1 MHLLRFGGAIYD
13 RGTTRLANLGRTFTK
28 FFGSPLFLILPL
40 VLDEAKISFRLI
52 SSNSLAGDGLFY
64 ANVYASF
71 KTVLQGRSLA
81 HREASGFYRLKPL
94 AFAVVALKN
103 KLSSAVAKLKKS
115 PAKPVPAKKAPAK
128 KAPAKKA
135 PAKKLPAKKAPAKK
149 APAKKAPV
157 KKAPAK
163 KESVKKA
170 PVRPT
175 LAKPTL
181 AKPTLAKPPVK
192 KAPAKKPEA
201 EIIKGAHKTA
211 LTSSTA
217 KGGAT
222 TISVYK
228 PEVEAS
234 DVVVVEEKRLVLP
247 PPIRKP
253 KPGKKA
259 PSLKPIKAAPAPF
272 VIEGEENWTAT
283 ELKAIRA
290 ELAKDLIR
298 LKKELAEIESEMDDL
313 IEASGVG
320 AGDDQADAGAKTF
333 EREHEIS
340 LVYNARDMV
349 LQTERALERIDTKT
363 YGRCEDCGNAIGK
376 ARLQVFPRATLCML
390 CKQKEERR

>member
-1 MHLLRFGGAIYD
+1 MRIFLQACYRGA
-13 RGTTRLANLGRTFTK
+13 
-28 FFGSPLFLILPL
+28 
-40 VLDEAKISFRLI
+40 
-52 SSNSLAGDGLFY
+52 
-64 ANVYASF
+64 
-71 KTVLQGRSLA
+71 SLA
-81 HREASGFYRLKPL
+81 HREASGFYSSKPL
-94 AFAVVALKN
+94 AFAVVALKK
-103 KLSSAVAKLKKS
+103 KLSSAVAKLKKAPATKPAAKPAVKKAAAKPAAKKAVAKKEIAKKAPTKS
-115 PAKPVPAKKAPAK
+115 PAKAPAKAPEKAPAK
-128 KAPAKKA
+128 KAVA
-135 PAKKLPAKKAPAKK
+135 
-149 APAKKAPV
+149 
-157 KKAPAK
+157 
-163 KESVKKA
+163 KKA

-175 LAKPTL
+175 LAKS
-181 AKPTLAKPPVK
+181 AAK
-192 KAPAKKPEA
+192 KAPVKPVVSKPAAKKPEA

-222 TISVYK
+222 TISVYT

-247 PPIRKP
+247 PPVRKP

-272 VIEGEENWTAT
+272 VIEGEESWSAA

-298 LKKELAEIESEMDDL
+298 LKKELEEIESEMDDL

>member
-1 MHLLRFGGAIYD
+1 VPLKKK
-13 RGTTRLANLGRTFTK
+13 LAK
-28 FFGSPLFLILPL
+28 
-40 VLDEAKISFRLI
+40 
-52 SSNSLAGDGLFY
+52 
-64 ANVYASF
+64 
-71 KTVLQGRSLA
+71 
-81 HREASGFYRLKPL
+81 
-94 AFAVVALKN
+94 
-103 KLSSAVAKLKKS
+103 AVAKF
-115 PAKPVPAKKAPAK
+115 KKAPAK
-128 KAPAKKA
+128 KVAPKKSPAKKTVKKSPAKKA
-135 PAKKLPAKKAPAKK
+135 PVKKAPV
-149 APAKKAPV
+149 KKAPV

-163 KESVKKA
+163 KAVAKKA
-170 PVRPT
+170 PV
-175 LAKPTL
+175 KPTL
-181 AKPTLAKPPVK
+181 AKKFPP
-192 KAPAKKPEA
+192 KKPQA
-201 EIIKGAHKTA
+201 EIIKGQHKTA

-217 KGGAT
+217 KGAT

-228 PEVEAS
+228 PEIEAS

-259 PSLKPIKAAPAPF
+259 APLKPIKSAPPPLI
-272 VIEGEENWTAT
+272 VDEGAESWTAT
-283 ELKAIRA
+283 ELKSIRS

-298 LKKELAEIESEMDDL
+298 LKKELAEVESEMDAL

-333 EREHEIS
+333 EREHEMS

-363 YGRCEDCGNAIGK
+363 YGRCEDCGNPIGK

>member
-1 MHLLRFGGAIYD
+1 
-13 RGTTRLANLGRTFTK
+13 
-28 FFGSPLFLILPL
+28 
-40 VLDEAKISFRLI
+40 
-52 SSNSLAGDGLFY
+52 
-64 ANVYASF
+64 
-71 KTVLQGRSLA
+71 
-81 HREASGFYRLKPL
+81 
-94 AFAVVALKN
+94 VALKK
-103 KLSSAVAKLKKS
+103 KLSSAVAKFKK
-115 PAKPVPAKKAPAK
+115 KPTTKVTTKKAPAK
-128 KAPAKKA
+128 KATPKKSPAKKVVA
-135 PAKKLPAKKAPAKK
+135 KKVPSKKLPSKRAPVKK

-157 KKAPAK
+157 K
-163 KESVKKA
+163 
-170 PVRPT
+170 PV
-175 LAKPTL
+175 LA
-181 AKPTLAKPPVK
+181 K
-192 KAPAKKPEA
+192 KAPAKKPT

-234 DVVVVEEKRLVLP
+234 DIVVVEEKRLVLP
-247 PPIRKP
+247 PPVRKP

-259 PSLKPIKAAPAPF
+259 PALKPIKAAPAPF
-272 VIEGEENWTAT
+272 VSEGEENWTAT
-283 ELKAIRA
+283 ELKAIRS
-290 ELAKDLIR
+290 ELAKDLVR
-298 LKKELAEIESEMDDL
+298 LKKELEEIESEMDDL

-349 LQTERALERIDTKT
+349 LQTERALDRIDTKS

>member
-1 MHLLRFGGAIYD
+1 MG
-13 RGTTRLANLGRTFTK
+13 
-28 FFGSPLFLILPL
+28 ILT
-40 VLDEAKISFRLI
+40 
-52 SSNSLAGDGLFY
+52 Y
-64 ANVYASF
+64 
-71 KTVLQGRSLA
+71 
-81 HREASGFYRLKPL
+81 REASGVYRSKPL
-94 AFAVVALKN
+94 AFAVVALKK
-103 KLSSAVAKLKKS
+103 KLSKAVAKFKK
-115 PAKPVPAKKAPAK
+115 APAKKAPAK

-135 PAKKLPAKKAPAKK
+135 PANKAPAKK

-157 KKAPAK
+157 KKAVATKPA
-163 KESVKKA
+163 VKKP

-175 LAKPTL
+175 LAK
-181 AKPTLAKPPVK
+181 
-192 KAPAKKPEA
+192 KAPAKKPAA

-234 DVVVVEEKRLVLP
+234 DIVVVEEKRLVLP
-247 PPIRKP
+247 PPVRKP

-259 PSLKPIKAAPAPF
+259 PTLKPIKAAPAPF
-272 VIEGEENWTAT
+272 VSDGEENWSAT
-283 ELKAIRA
+283 ELKAIRS
-290 ELAKDLIR
+290 ELAKDLVR
-298 LKKELAEIESEMDDL
+298 LKAELAEIESEMDDL

>member
-1 MHLLRFGGAIYD
+1 M
-13 RGTTRLANLGRTFTK
+13 
-28 FFGSPLFLILPL
+28 LF
-40 VLDEAKISFRLI
+40 
-52 SSNSLAGDGLFY
+52 
-64 ANVYASF
+64 
-71 KTVLQGRSLA
+71 RS
-81 HREASGFYRLKPL
+81 
-94 AFAVVALKN
+94 AVVALK
-103 KLSSAVAKLKKS
+103 KRFSSAVAKLKKK
-115 PAKPVPAKKAPAK
+115 PAVKKPTVKKAPAK

-135 PAKKLPAKKAPAKK
+135 PAKKVQAKKAAPKKAPAKK
-149 APAKKAPV
+149 VVANKSPAKKAPV
-157 KKAPAK
+157 KPVLAK
-163 KESVKKA
+163 KP
-170 PVRPT
+170 PVRPS
-175 LAKPTL
+175 L
-181 AKPTLAKPPVK
+181 
-192 KAPAKKPEA
+192 AKKPA
-201 EIIKGAHKTA
+201 AQIIKGAHKTA

-247 PPIRKP
+247 PPVRKP

-272 VIEGEENWTAT
+272 VIDGEENWTAT
-283 ELKAIRA
+283 EMKAIRS
-290 ELAKDLIR
+290 ELAKDLQR
-298 LKKELAEIESEMDDL
+298 LKKELEEIESEMDDL

-363 YGRCEDCGNAIGK
+363 YGRCEDCGSAIGK